1 MRSTLCC
8 RSGQNYE
15 TVQKKNWWRAGAGG
29 GGGGRGERGMDSTTW
44 WMELGGGGALRKL
57 ENWFVELVLSPKTNK
72 KITTTK

>member
-15 TVQKKNWWRAGAGG
+15 KKSKKNWWGG
-29 GGGGRGERGMDSTTW
+29 GGGAGAGKRDGKYYMV
-44 WMELGGGGALRKL
+44 ELGGGGTLRKL